1 MWDEVFMA
9 SCSPA
14 LALERMEEIRQRSSG
29 NEHNPASGGSI
40 AQEARGPDEFVDKQS
55 TLMQARS

>member
-1 MWDEVFMA
+1 MA

-29 NEHNPASGGSI
+29 NEHNPASGGQYSLGGK
-40 AQEARGPDEFVDKQS
+40 EEEVPRLRRGW
-55 TLMQARS
+55 